1 MKLFLITQSAN
12 NDYDTYDSAV
22 VACGTEE
29 EAKYTHP
36 DDYYKWVDGEWVF
49 QIKNGKTSRL
59 GQEVL
64 NWTNPKNVSV
74 KLIGEAAEGIK
85 GVVCASFNAG

>member
-22 VACGTEE
+22 VACETEE
-29 EAKYTHP
+29 DAQYTHP
-36 DDYYKWVDGEWVF
+36 DYHFKWVDGEWVF
-49 QIKNGKTSRL
+49 QINNGKTDKL
-59 GQEVL
+59 GQEVS